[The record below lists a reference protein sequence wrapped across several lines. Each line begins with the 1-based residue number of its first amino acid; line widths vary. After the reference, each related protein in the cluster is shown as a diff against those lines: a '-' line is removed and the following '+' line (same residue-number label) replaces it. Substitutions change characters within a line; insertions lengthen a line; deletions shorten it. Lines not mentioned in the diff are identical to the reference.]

1 MAAYLVVNMYLRD
14 VAWVQDYVANVP
26 TIIRKYG
33 GEYFAVSKTLK
44 QYEGAERTPDQVA
57 LFTFP
62 SLDAITEF
70 MECEEYRPYKDS
82 RLEQSSATIV
92 GFET

>member
-1 MAAYLVVNMYLRD
+1 MSAYMLVNLYLRD

-26 TIIRKYG
+26 AIIRKYG

-44 QYEGAERTPDQVA
+44 QFEGDARAPDQVF

-62 SLDAITEF
+62 SLDAITAF
-70 MECEEYRPYKDS
+70 MECEEYKPYKDS

>member
-1 MAAYLVVNMYLRD
+1 MAAYMVVHVYLRD
-14 VAWVQDYVANVP
+14 VAWVEDYVAKVP

-33 GEYFAVSKTLK
+33 GEYLAVSKTLK
-44 QYEGAERTPDQVA
+44 QYEGDARAPDQVVV
-57 LFTFP
+57 FTFP
-62 SLDAITEF
+62 SLDAITAF